1 MHESNA
7 TRFPCL
13 LCEAML
19 ASQVHTATENETMRR
34 YIIERS
40 LPGVGGLTAA
50 QLCEAA
56 AKSNKALAE
65 LTPYVQWIESF
76 VSADGTH
83 CVYLATNE
91 DMIRRHSELSG
102 FPATRITEI
111 KTMIDPTTATMA

>member
-1 MHESNA
+1 
-7 TRFPCL
+7 
-13 LCEAML
+13 
-19 ASQVHTATENETMRR
+19 MRR

-40 LPGVGGLTAA
+40 LPGVGGLNAA

-76 VSADGTH
+76 VSADGTY

-102 FPATRITEI
+102 FPATKITEV